1 MSSVIKSTEVKGQD
15 LIVNLHNGNS
25 YTYTG
30 AASEQ
35 TLLEAAPSQGTYFNT
50 NIKSKYPFSKN

>member
-15 LIVNLHNGNS
+15 LVVNLHNGNT

-30 AASEQ
+30 AGSEKAK
-35 TLLEAAPSQGTYFNT
+35 LEAAPSQGTYFNGS
-50 NIKSKYPFSKN
+50 IKGKYPFTKN

>member
-1 MSSVIKSTEVKGQD
+1 MSSVIKSTQVKGQD

-30 AASEQ
+30 AGSEKSQ
-35 TLLEAAPSQGTYFNT
+35 LEAAPSQGTYYNSS
-50 NIKSKYPFSKN
+50 IKGKYSFAKN